1 MLAKQSHKNHP
12 HSKLCRELHMSTYV
26 RAPTLAEKLRLD
38 GAIKCLLLDFDSRLG
53 QFFVEGR
60 REEWCWYNMFN
71 HHFFGGDKSRQ

>member
-1 MLAKQSHKNHP
+1 
-12 HSKLCRELHMSTYV
+12 MSTYV

-60 REEWCWYNMFN
+60 SEEWCWYNMFN